1 MHEGREAKTSEFLG
15 AGMEAETQRDEVA
28 MGRAWSWLRSF
39 AIRHKVITALAAL
52 YVIFKLVMTPIVN
65 PFASDV
71 YTIRGRFPFDQGF
84 ELMFIQNAYGNAKW
98 YRRWCGGSNTDD
110 AICRDGDRVLKPTR
124 LDGQNYEI
132 KIYRDRYFSTF
143 ADWREETWHVEYKA
157 NMGLDPTKVM
167 AHAYVNEENSA
178 CNGSEESAIRHK
190 GQLFCSG
197 HLNHKKYKNLIINE
211 GLPLKPNE
219 RLLNFW
225 LYTDLDAMLLKETT
239 Q

>member
-1 MHEGREAKTSEFLG
+1 M
-15 AGMEAETQRDEVA
+15 
-28 MGRAWSWLRSF
+28 
-39 AIRHKVITALAAL
+39 
-52 YVIFKLVMTPIVN
+52 
-65 PFASDV
+65 
-71 YTIRGRFPFDQGF
+71 
-84 ELMFIQNAYGNAKW
+84 
-98 YRRWCGGSNTDD
+98 
-110 AICRDGDRVLKPTR
+110 KPTR

-132 KIYRDRYFSTF
+132 KIYRDRYFSAF
-143 ADWREETWHVEYKA
+143 ADWKEETWHVEYKA

-225 LYTDLDAMLLKETT
+225 LYPDLDAMLLKETT